1 MESALNLPPV
11 GFINVGKRTILVP
24 LDINL
29 LATES
34 AGPPVSPHPVVLYSW
49 GGKKK
54 QQKKNL
60 VYLKIQYTCTQFFPL
75 YIYRIHFH

>member
-11 GFINVGKRTILVP
+11 GFINVGKRRILVP

-34 AGPPVSPHPVVLYSW
+34 AGPPVSPHPVVLSGW

-54 QQKKNL
+54 QKKL
-60 VYLKIQYTCTQFFPL
+60 VYLKIQYTCTYFFAL